1 MMLMILGPTILL
13 FMRGTMSKEAQRLA
27 TLHLVQ
33 AYYYYLHGCQ
43 LEAEHLILRALTFS
57 QPIGNLIAYTYN

>member
-1 MMLMILGPTILL
+1 
-13 FMRGTMSKEAQRLA
+13 MSKEAQRLA